1 MGIWGDIG
9 DVLRGNMSKTGID
22 RNKQKTSISNI
33 PSHPL
38 IPPSY
43 TAFRVGTNLADAA
56 LASRSLVQS
65 FFFPIDLRLPGS
77 ARPAAVSSPQELTY
91 CPAATNDAGSRANM
105 TMGPSGGPP

>member
-56 LASRSLVQS
+56 LVRFPCGLAAGRGKY
-65 FFFPIDLRLPGS
+65 FFKAHCLGDLAEIVTLRKAFLDVILP
-77 ARPAAVSSPQELTY
+77 R
-91 CPAATNDAGSRANM
+91 
-105 TMGPSGGPP
+105 

>member
-1 MGIWGDIG
+1 MRTTSSRPASPSAGAPESTTVLKVRPYPQAECVRRGEMGIWGDIG

-56 LASRSLVQS
+56 LAWMVA
-65 FFFPIDLRLPGS
+65 PVGTA
-77 ARPAAVSSPQELTY
+77 ARGLI
-91 CPAATNDAGSRANM
+91 
-105 TMGPSGGPP
+105 